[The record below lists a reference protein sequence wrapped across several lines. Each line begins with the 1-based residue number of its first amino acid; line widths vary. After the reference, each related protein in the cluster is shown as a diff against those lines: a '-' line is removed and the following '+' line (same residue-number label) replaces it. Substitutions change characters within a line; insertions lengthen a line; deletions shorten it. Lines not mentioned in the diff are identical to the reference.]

1 MTDGRSVR
9 RRLTKLV
16 RQQLWQRHST
26 TRRKVA
32 KHVVDDDDDDDDD
45 DCVRSLRPAAGV
57 RARGVDAGR
66 GDEDAKLSPGG
77 GVECSFSER
86 FFRVDGDDDDARTRT
101 DAMERKVHAN
111 VGNA

>member
-1 MTDGRSVR
+1 M
-9 RRLTKLV
+9 

-32 KHVVDDDDDDDDD
+32 KHVVDDDDDDDDY
-45 DCVRSLRPAAGV
+45 CVRSLRPAAGV

-66 GDEDAKLSPGG
+66 GDENAKLSPGG

-86 FFRVDGDDDDARTRT
+86 FFRVDGDDDARTRT

>member
-1 MTDGRSVR
+1 MR

-45 DCVRSLRPAAGV
+45 YCVRSLRPAAGV

>member
-16 RQQLWQRHST
+16 RQQLWQRHWT

-32 KHVVDDDDDDDDD
+32 KHVVDDDDDDDDY
-45 DCVRSLRPAAGV
+45 CVRSLRPAAGV